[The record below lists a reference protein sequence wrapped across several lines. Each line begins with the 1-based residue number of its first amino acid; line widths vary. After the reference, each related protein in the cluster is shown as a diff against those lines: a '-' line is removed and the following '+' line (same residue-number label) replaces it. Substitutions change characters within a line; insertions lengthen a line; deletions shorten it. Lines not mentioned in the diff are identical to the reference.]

1 MSIGQRALAAVVS
14 GIVLAGC
21 QHDASSGNNLKSLL
35 DQGPDAETRALLHED
50 LAEVLERQEKA
61 IGTYTTTANTGAAA
75 VPMNALIE
83 NALARN
89 PTIGHAAQAI
99 NQADAERMRAIYARL
114 PQVYINFSYDGVRQD
129 VRDTD
134 NAVFERGKANYPVA
148 TSSASLVQ
156 PLFDPARRYRVQRA
170 KSVQSGAE
178 VDYIAAV
185 RDVVFEV
192 FDNYIVASQ
201 AKARIASLQERRY
214 LLNRQ
219 INSQGALVDTGL
231 SNVLQSS
238 SLRSERDTIAAEES
252 LESARRA
259 EALSNLSQL
268 TGLVVSDLAPLDFPD
283 DLLNAPGRVNVD
295 QAVSTAL
302 ENNPAI
308 MSAALQV
315 VSTEFER
322 KEAHASDISPVLE
335 AYATIEREDRSN
347 SRFGGGSLTVDET
360 VGVSL
365 TIPIFNANGTGL
377 SEPTKRMEVRTAA
390 LRYHAR
396 KRSVETE
403 VRTAHARLG
412 ELSKAIRQSKNAAY
426 HASRALEVERN
437 RVSSGESVDL
447 AVAARQLR
455 VNESRAQVAFYE
467 AEFMRAWA
475 RLNYLMGA
483 DLTTQQGF

>member
-1 MSIGQRALAAVVS
+1 M
-14 GIVLAGC
+14 
-21 QHDASSGNNLKSLL
+21 
-35 DQGPDAETRALLHED
+35 
-50 LAEVLERQEKA
+50 
-61 IGTYTTTANTGAAA
+61 
-75 VPMNALIE
+75 
-83 NALARN
+83 
-89 PTIGHAAQAI
+89 
-99 NQADAERMRAIYARL
+99 
-114 PQVYINFSYDGVRQD
+114 
-129 VRDTD
+129 RDTD

-283 DLLNAPGRVNVD
+283 DLLNAPGRVNVE

-335 AYATIEREDRSN
+335 AYATIERRFQWVTVKSPLLSCVVWGVMTSWTSAQSNPFLSRLKIYQKMPARKRKKRTRKKCTRS
-347 SRFGGGSLTVDET
+347 L
-360 VGVSL
+360 
-365 TIPIFNANGTGL
+365 ANGT
-377 SEPTKRMEVRTAA
+377 V
-390 LRYHAR
+390 
-396 KRSVETE
+396 
-403 VRTAHARLG
+403 
-412 ELSKAIRQSKNAAY
+412 
-426 HASRALEVERN
+426 
-437 RVSSGESVDL
+437 
-447 AVAARQLR
+447 
-455 VNESRAQVAFYE
+455 
-467 AEFMRAWA
+467 
-475 RLNYLMGA
+475 
-483 DLTTQQGF
+483 